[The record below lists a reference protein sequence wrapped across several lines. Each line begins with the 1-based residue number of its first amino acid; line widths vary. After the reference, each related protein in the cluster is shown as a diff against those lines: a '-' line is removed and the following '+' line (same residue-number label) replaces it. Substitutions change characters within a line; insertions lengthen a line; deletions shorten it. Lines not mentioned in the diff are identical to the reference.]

1 MNHFLNPLG
10 KDMALLDA
18 KIVIVELD
26 QWENVLVVKL
36 MNVDGRG
43 VEASDSRDNLKW
55 VEVRDG
61 WGEQGIS

>member
-1 MNHFLNPLG
+1 M
-10 KDMALLDA
+10 
-18 KIVIVELD
+18 
-26 QWENVLVVKL
+26 LVVKL